1 MILVRKG
8 GLVMRNCLVS
18 MRSLP
23 KNLIQR
29 VPSLVALPGTQVNII
44 NCEFMGNEHNIT
56 AGCIFVNSDD
66 VVMSSTSFKNFK
78 GGAIFSVSTE
88 K

>member
-1 MILVRKG
+1 
-8 GLVMRNCLVS
+8 
-18 MRSLP
+18 
-23 KNLIQR
+23 
-29 VPSLVALPGTQVNII
+29 
-44 NCEFMGNEHNIT
+44 MGNEHNVT

-88 K
+88 KQSTII